1 MDISFH
7 YFAVKSV
14 ARAAGYDEQK
24 AQRIATFSQFIDDY
38 NWYAY
43 FRAGNIPDYIKA
55 PNLDIVFNE
64 TLKMINPVTTGF
76 SDWFDM
82 ATLILPRSQRYTVSP
97 FHFIPQDEQSVAA
110 GDKRAVPATLD
121 DGSYISTELRELQN
135 DISAGRINES
145 DSLMKMGM
153 LLHTFADT
161 YAHQLFTGFN
171 NKVNSVKLTRVAD
184 NTTGEDVTEK
194 YHFWVEQW
202 IAKLEE
208 KFKIKLPTIGH
219 MAIAHIPDLSH
230 LSFEMEYKRYDGT
243 VGNHGRSNAVTF
255 ITACSQ
261 IYNYMRGILGDA
273 HPTDMSWNE
282 LSDKLADGFLIDAAK
297 ELDAGESAAVQK
309 LTPHWSRI
317 FPDYNYSYDSGRIKN
332 DFVTAVLNDDVRTV
346 MIDGVEQSLT
356 AKNYSDDF
364 YKFNYFADLHLIKL
378 YGDHP
383 RNWLSV
389 NAAEENDLV
398 ALTNNTD

>member
-7 YFAVKSV
+7 YFAVKTV
-14 ARAAGYDEQK
+14 ARAAGYDEEK
-24 AQRIATFSQFIDDY
+24 AQRIATFSQFIDDF
-38 NWYAY
+38 NWYAH

-55 PNLDIVFNE
+55 PKLDIVFNE
-64 TLKMINPVTTGF
+64 TLKIINPVTTGF

-97 FHFIPQDEQSVAA
+97 FHFIPQDNPSVTA
-110 GDKRAVPATLD
+110 GDKRTVPATLD
-121 DGSYISTELRELQN
+121 DSSYISSELRELQN

-145 DSLMKMGM
+145 DSMMKMGM

-171 NKVNSVKLTRVAD
+171 DKVNSVKLIRAAD

-202 IAKLEE
+202 IAKAE
-208 KFKIKLPTIGH
+208 KIIKIGLPTIGH

-230 LSFEMEYKRYDGT
+230 LSFEIEYKRYDGT
-243 VGNHGRSNAVTF
+243 VCHHGRSNAVAF
-255 ITACSQ
+255 ITACGQ
-261 IYNYMRGILGDA
+261 IYNFMRGVLGEA
-273 HPTDMSWNE
+273 HPADMSWNE

-297 ELDAGESAAVQK
+297 ELDEGESAAVRK
-309 LTPHWSRI
+309 LTPHWSQI
-317 FPDYNYSYDSGRIKN
+317 FPDYNYSYDSERIKN
-332 DFVTAVLNDDVRTV
+332 DFITSVSNDTCTV

-364 YKFNYFADLHLIKL
+364 YRFNYFADLHLIKL

-383 RNWLSV
+383 RNLLS
-389 NAAEENDLV
+389 AENDL
-398 ALTNNTD
+398 ADTNNDKIVTQ

>member
-7 YFAVKSV
+7 YFAVKTV

-24 AQRIATFSQFIDDY
+24 AQRIATFSQFIDDF

-43 FRAGNIPDYIKA
+43 FRAGNIPEYIKA
-55 PNLDIVFNE
+55 PELDIVFNE

-82 ATLILPRSQRYTVSP
+82 ATLILPRPQRYTVSP
-97 FHFIPQDEQSVAA
+97 FHFIPQDAQSVAE
-110 GDKRAVPATLD
+110 GDKRTVPATLD

-135 DISAGRINES
+135 NIAERTIDES

-171 NKVNSVKLTRVAD
+171 NKVNSAKLISTTD
-184 NTTGEDVTEK
+184 NITGADVTEQ

-202 IAKLEE
+202 IARAE
-208 KFKIKLPTIGH
+208 KIIKTKLPTIGH

-230 LSFEMEYKRYDGT
+230 LSFEMEYKRSDGT
-243 VGNHGRSNAVTF
+243 VGHHGRSNTETF
-255 ITACSQ
+255 VTACYQ
-261 IYNYMRGILGDA
+261 IYNYMRGILGGA
-273 HPTDMSWNE
+273 HPANMSWNE

-297 ELDAGESAAVQK
+297 ELDEGESAAVRK
-309 LTPHWSRI
+309 LAPHWSGI
-317 FPDYNYSYDSGRIKN
+317 FPNYSYSYNSKLIKKG
-332 DFVTAVLNDDVRTV
+332 FVTAVLNDTCTV
-346 MIDGVEQSLT
+346 MVDGVEQSIT
-356 AKNYSDDF
+356 AKNYSNDF
-364 YKFNYFADLHLIKL
+364 YRFNYFADLHLIKATP
-378 YGDHP
+378 H
-383 RNWLSV
+383 NTSV
-389 NAAEENDLV
+389 
-398 ALTNNTD
+398 

>member
-7 YFAVKSV
+7 YFAVKTV

-24 AQRIATFSQFIDDY
+24 AQRIATFSQFIDDF

-43 FRAGNIPDYIKA
+43 FRAGNIPEYIKA
-55 PNLDIVFNE
+55 PELDIVFNE

-82 ATLILPRSQRYTVSP
+82 ATLILPRPQRYTVSP
-97 FHFIPQDEQSVAA
+97 FHFIPQDAQSVAE
-110 GDKRAVPATLD
+110 GDKRTVPATLD

-135 DISAGRINES
+135 NIAERTIDES

-171 NKVNSVKLTRVAD
+171 NKVNSAKLISTTD
-184 NTTGEDVTEK
+184 NITGADVTEQ

-202 IAKLEE
+202 IARAE
-208 KFKIKLPTIGH
+208 KIIKTKLPTIGH

-230 LSFEMEYKRYDGT
+230 LSFEMEYKRSDGT
-243 VGNHGRSNAVTF
+243 VGHHGRSNTETF
-255 ITACSQ
+255 VTACYQ
-261 IYNYMRGILGDA
+261 IYNYMRGILGGA
-273 HPTDMSWNE
+273 HPANMSWNE

-297 ELDAGESAAVQK
+297 ELDEGESAAVRK
-309 LTPHWSRI
+309 LAPHWSGI
-317 FPDYNYSYDSGRIKN
+317 FPNYSYSYNSKLIKKG
-332 DFVTAVLNDDVRTV
+332 FVTAVLNDTCTV
-346 MIDGVEQSLT
+346 MVDGVEQSIT
-356 AKNYSDDF
+356 AKNYSNDF
-364 YKFNYFADLHLIKL
+364 YRFNYFADLHLIKL
-378 YGDHP
+378 YGNHP
-383 RNWLSV
+383 RNLLS
-389 NAAEENDLV
+389 AEND
-398 ALTNNTD
+398 ATEADNTGISVQ